1 MKTYRFM
8 LGVAALA
15 AANLAVTSLAVTGL
29 VAAGLATTAWAA
41 DFPLS
46 GTIASP
52 SGEKLAGVT
61 VSAKAHGTTIT
72 TSVYTDEQG
81 GYYFPPLPAGKYSV
95 WAQALAFERA
105 MGEVDL
111 SSAARQDLTL
121 KPMTDPERQV
131 RQMPGEMLM
140 AALPEA
146 TEDDARIKRVFR
158 NLCTGCHTPSYVL
171 QFRFDEE
178 GWSKIIDLMKVV
190 PNSGVYPAN
199 PKPNALIEYHQK
211 QLAAY
216 LARAR
221 GPGASSLNVT
231 PRPRPAG
238 QAARAVWTLYD
249 LPWAPIPASG
259 PDTRSTTAPTGRWGP
274 RPSSASSPTTAAWI
288 STAISGSPPT
298 TPTATSRSA
307 VSTARPARSSFSR

>member
-15 AANLAVTSLAVTGL
+15 AAGVAVTAL
-29 VAAGLATTAWAA
+29 VAAGLATTARAA

-95 WAQALAFERA
+95 WAQGLAFERA
-105 MGEVDL
+105 NGEVDL
-111 SSAARQDLTL
+111 AAAARQDLPL

-131 RQMPGEMLM
+131 RQLPGEMLM

-146 TEDDARIKRVFR
+146 SEDDARIQRVFR
-158 NLCTGCHTPSYVL
+158 HLCTGCHTPSYVL
-171 QFRFDEE
+171 
-178 GWSKIIDLMKVV
+178 
-190 PNSGVYPAN
+190 P
-199 PKPNALIEYHQK
+199 
-211 QLAAY
+211 
-216 LARAR
+216 
-221 GPGASSLNVT
+221 
-231 PRPRPAG
+231 
-238 QAARAVWTLYD
+238 
-249 LPWAPIPASG
+249 
-259 PDTRSTTAPTGRWGP
+259 
-274 RPSSASSPTTAAWI
+274 
-288 STAISGSPPT
+288 
-298 TPTATSRSA
+298 
-307 VSTARPARSSFSR
+307 